1 MPVITLETP
10 IKANPFLV
18 FDLSRSIDLQSKYV
32 TGSDEKAVAGRT
44 SGLINL
50 GETVTYSGKH
60 FGVRQQLTSKV
71 TEFDRPHFFADEMQK
86 GAFKSLRHEHHFI
99 ATEEGTLMK
108 DVFDFESPLGILGKL
123 ANTLFLKSYMTN
135 FLKNR
140 NKVIKEF
147 AETGRWR
154 EVLQE
159 NGGDVRYEI

>member
-44 SGLINL
+44 CGLINL

-60 FGVRQQLTSKV
+60 LGVRQQLTSKL

-86 GAFKSLRHEHHFI
+86 GAFKSLRHEHHFN
-99 ATEEGTLMK
+99 ATEEGTLMR
-108 DVFDFESPLGILGKL
+108 DVFDFESPLGILGKF

-154 EVLQE
+154 EVLPE